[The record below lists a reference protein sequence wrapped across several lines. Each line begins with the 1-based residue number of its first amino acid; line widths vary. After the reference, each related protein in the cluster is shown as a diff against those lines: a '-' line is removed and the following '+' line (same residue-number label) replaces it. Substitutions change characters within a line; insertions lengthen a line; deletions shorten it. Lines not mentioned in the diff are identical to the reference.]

1 MAIDPAQVL
10 RPGKPAEEAP
20 RAPLAGSRSQSMHRL
35 QVGLSGLAA
44 MVLLVGLADIIT
56 ANLQRNEARVVPEAA
71 TPAVNA
77 PADSPARDPL
87 ADAGVVPELPT
98 APIAQPTTLPPQDG
112 DDAREIR

>member
-10 RPGKPAEEAP
+10 RPGTPAEEAA
-20 RAPLAGSRSQSMHRL
+20 RVPLAGTRSQSMHRL

-56 ANLQRNEARVVPEAA
+56 TNLQRNEARVVPEAA
-71 TPAVNA
+71 TPAIDA
-77 PADSPARDPL
+77 PAGSPARDPL

-98 APIAQPTTLPPQDG
+98 APIAQPTTLPPEDG
-112 DDAREIR
+112 DGVRENR

>member
-1 MAIDPAQVL
+1 MAIDPAQAL
-10 RPGKPAEEAP
+10 RPETPAEEAL
-20 RAPLAGSRSQSMHRL
+20 RAPLVGTRSQAMHRL

-71 TPAVNA
+71 APAVNK

-87 ADAGVVPELPT
+87 ADACVVPELPT
-98 APIAQPTTLPPQDG
+98 APIAQPTVLPPEDG
-112 DDAREIR
+112 DDAPDLR